1 MKKNLY
7 NFLLST
13 AILAIF
19 VLIATATGQEEA
31 EKKVAEQIKN
41 EPAMQ
46 VTSVD
51 LYEAYEANEVSAD
64 KKYKEK
70 TLEVSGKVI
79 DIRKNSIDESE
90 IIVTLNGLIDN
101 EYEIMG
107 ISCYFDASHTDE
119 TATLSK
125 GQNIKILGLCDGKLM
140 GVNLKGCSIKK

>member
-1 MKKNLY
+1 MKKNFY

-79 DIRKNSIDESE
+79 DIRKNSIDES
-90 IIVTLNGLIDN
+90 
-101 EYEIMG
+101 
-107 ISCYFDASHTDE
+107 
-119 TATLSK
+119 
-125 GQNIKILGLCDGKLM
+125 
-140 GVNLKGCSIKK
+140 